1 MPSTAIRNIHYDRS
15 RRVLSVWFVPTG
27 KRYDYEDVGPE
38 VYAAFKAAFSK
49 GQFFNE
55 FVRDH
60 FRYHLVEQESSA
72 VSKEYGNQSN

>member
-1 MPSTAIRNIHYDRS
+1 MPSTAIRSIHYDPS

-38 VYAAFKAAFSK
+38 VYTAFKAAFSK

-55 FVRDH
+55 FVRDR
-60 FRYHLVEQESSA
+60 FRYHLVEQGRSA
-72 VSKEYGNQSN
+72 VSKEYRNQSN

>member
-1 MPSTAIRNIHYDRS
+1 MPSTAIRTIHYDPS

-38 VYAAFKAAFSK
+38 VYTAFKAAFSK

-55 FVRDH
+55 FVRDR
-60 FRYHLVEQESSA
+60 FRYHLVEHEDSA
-72 VSKEYGNQSN
+72 CSEKI

>member
-1 MPSTAIRNIHYDRS
+1 MPSTAIRTIHYDPS

-38 VYAAFKAAFSK
+38 VYTAFKAAFSK

-55 FVRDH
+55 FVRDR
-60 FRYHLVEQESSA
+60 FRYHLVEHEGSA
-72 VSKEYGNQSN
+72 CSEKYRNQ